1 MVKVLNTKV
10 VPNIQF
16 NLHAYFHNSL
26 RHLSIFPR
34 FIFTP
39 VYLEICVEKEKG
51 ISPSWAEFPVSVE
64 PVSRTGPR
72 HPFLRVPL
80 PVSPG
85 VLVAPPV
92 RDHCLCMGPPVP
104 ILFPQIPILCSS
116 SVSTHRQICRY
127 CIPSYRLAPPLLQL
141 LPRQCAL

>member
-16 NLHAYFHNSL
+16 NLHANFHNFL

-39 VYLEICVEKEKG
+39 VYLEISVEKEKG
-51 ISPSWAEFPVSVE
+51 ISPSWAEFPVPVE

-72 HPFLRVPL
+72 HPSLCVPL

-85 VLVAPPV
+85 VLVACHTPF
-92 RDHCLCMGPPVP
+92 RERGNEASTRVP
-104 ILFPQIPILCSS
+104 RMFKSH
-116 SVSTHRQICRY
+116 V
-127 CIPSYRLAPPLLQL
+127 
-141 LPRQCAL
+141 